1 MIPYKTHNPKLNSSK
16 EEKGMVMIMAL
27 MIGLILIAG
36 ATGLVIRQLMA
47 RKIGTFDSYQQM
59 AENAAVN
66 GFNRILGTLNSPT
79 DEYGYLYLFNNASI
93 PDPSTGALIDNYQ
106 WEATNPVVDE
116 YCRNTSKLPIHPEDE
131 NNLYW
136 PTGRTKGS
144 PVTQTAVPITL
155 NAANSKGEATT
166 LLRKDGKH
174 GIEPSFRLRSYKLLN
189 FDRTSGKGKGVFEV
203 EGIIKRTSPD
213 GNKKQAARFL
223 MTRYLDIFASVD
235 APKHWAVLAGE
246 NFGVN
251 SGRTKIH
258 GDGLVA
264 WITSTRPQNCTDTPG
279 DISREDSSATSS
291 DPLIWPMD
299 RGLPTAVLFQGDQT
313 EDTSPGNSGVRRIW
327 SFDDRDSDVAADRGS
342 CTAIACT
349 RENNGSIYSEPSLSD
364 NGESTNIIKIKHDEI
379 CTNNTNSNVCH
390 LYIEHMQLNNTKVFI
405 ETTGEKGG
413 IRKIVLHLTLPSN
426 NPDTVGKGGSIIL
439 GQNSQLCV
447 STEITN
453 NKTPECNEKPEE
465 LVIAS
470 SEMNS
475 NWYSSTA
482 CLDTTNTVS
491 FAGNSLPAAWLAMA
505 HGSIQLRGDTTLKG
519 VIWSRSICTNGHSLD
534 LYTSSDTNLISGP
547 NTNAQEIKS
556 ASYVYD
562 AAQAWQWEEYGFRG
576 FGKTTLRG
584 LRGDGLDTFQRFG
597 G

>member
-1 MIPYKTHNPKLNSSK
+1 MLPSKSRHPKLNPPQ

-36 ATGLVIRQLMA
+36 ATGLVLRQLMA

-66 GFNRILGTLNSPT
+66 GFNRILGTLNSPS
-79 DEYGYLYLFNNASI
+79 DEYGYLYLLNNAST
-93 PDPSTGALIDNYQ
+93 PDPSTSELVDNYQ
-106 WEATNPVVDE
+106 WEVTNPVIDE
-116 YCRNTSKLPIHPEDE
+116 YCRNASTLPIHPEGE
-131 NNLYW
+131 NLYW

-144 PVTQTAVPITL
+144 PNTQTVIPITL
-155 NAANSKGEATT
+155 NTVSSKGEATT
-166 LLRKDGKH
+166 LLRTDGKH
-174 GIEPSFRLRSYKLLN
+174 GIEPSFRLRSYKLLS
-189 FDRTSGKGKGVFEV
+189 FDTISGKGKGVFEV
-203 EGIIKRTSPD
+203 EGIVKRTSPD

-223 MTRYLDIFASVD
+223 MTRYLDIFALVD

-251 SGRTKIH
+251 NGRTQIH

-264 WITSTRPQNCTDTPG
+264 WLTSTPPQNCNDTPG
-279 DISREDSSATSS
+279 DISREDTSATSS

-299 RGLPTAVLFQGDQT
+299 RGLPTAVLFQGDKT
-313 EDTSPGNSGVRRIW
+313 EDTSTDNSGVRRIW
-327 SFDDRDSDVAADRGS
+327 SFDDRDSDEAADRGS

-349 RENNGSIYSEPSLSD
+349 RENNGNIYSAPSLSD
-364 NGESTNIIKIKHDEI
+364 EGNSTNIIKIKHDEI
-379 CTNNTNSNVCH
+379 CANNTNSNVCH
-390 LYIEHMQLNNTKVFI
+390 LYIEHMHLNNTKVFI
-405 ETTGEKGG
+405 EATGKQKG
-413 IRKIVLHLTLPSN
+413 IRKIVLHLTLPASN
-426 NPDTVGKGGSIIL
+426 PNTIGQGGSITL
-439 GQNSQLCV
+439 GQNSLLCV
-447 STEITN
+447 STEITKD
-453 NKTPECNEKPEE
+453 KTPECNEKPEE

-475 NWYSSTA
+475 NWYSSTT
-482 CLDTTNTVS
+482 CSDTTNTVS

-505 HGSIQLRGDTTLKG
+505 HGSVQLRGNTTLKG
-519 VIWSRSICTNGHSLD
+519 IIWSRSICTNGHALD
-534 LYTSSDTNLISGP
+534 LFTSSDPGVISSP
-547 NTNAQEIKS
+547 YSNAQEIKS

-562 AAQAWQWEEYGFRG
+562 AAKAWQWEEYGFRG

-597 G
+597 D